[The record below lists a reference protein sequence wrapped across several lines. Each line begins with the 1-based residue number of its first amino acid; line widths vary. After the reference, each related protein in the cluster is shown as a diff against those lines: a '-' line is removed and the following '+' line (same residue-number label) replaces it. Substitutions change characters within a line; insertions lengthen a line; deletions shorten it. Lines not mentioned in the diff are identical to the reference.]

1 MCKRYKTRFEI
12 DANIKQYRFR
22 FRSRL
27 KHYRLRDQYSSIESR
42 AFLDSKSGRLSKLE
56 FLSFHPFAS
65 TKSSTKYSSNLQTRF
80 SRTSSPFRITIVS
93 SIIRLFAFKI
103 APLSWSCGSPFPS
116 LDKLN
121 RPGFGSVQGRSITW
135 YSKALWRVWGLSPM
149 VVPRCSRG
157 KPGYPECCH
166 PFQIRLATCN
176 ARQPPLAAPSTC
188 ENTRKT

>member
-27 KHYRLRDQYSSIESR
+27 KHYRLRDQYSSIENR
-42 AFLDSKSGRLSKLE
+42 AFLDFKSGRLSKLE

-80 SRTSSPFRITIVS
+80 SRTSSPFESQLSHQLFVCL
-93 SIIRLFAFKI
+93 RLRSRPSPDPV
-103 APLSWSCGSPFPS
+103 APPLPPS

-121 RPGFGSVQGRSITW
+121 RPGFGSVQGRSIT
-135 YSKALWRVWGLSPM
+135 
-149 VVPRCSRG
+149 
-157 KPGYPECCH
+157 
-166 PFQIRLATCN
+166 
-176 ARQPPLAAPSTC
+176 
-188 ENTRKT
+188 